1 MATRNDISV
10 IDGLVSEVLAA
21 KVPSRI
27 SQAGQLQRAT
37 EDVRALATVDYGGP
51 LRKCLGRD
59 QLNELV
65 SEAKKSVW
73 PHLNRESLRLASPKE
88 FAKTWSNL
96 GIDVRPAKMTSA
108 NGMALLGFYVKKTK
122 VLSGRPLICVNTA
135 HHPAAVGAAFVH
147 EMGHHLTSNLF
158 GGRDEP
164 ASFLLYTGYAQ
175 HLSEPTELIPDILVS
190 LGIYPQ
196 PMARRI
202 FDENSDRKGAPIAD
216 GRQRD
221 RLLKY
226 FSTQYALTFDR
237 KLPYDKQLQY
247 MAGVLHYTRL
257 RAALHQEFDI

>member
-1 MATRNDISV
+1 MPPKTVQSD
-10 IDGLVSEVLAA
+10 E
-21 KVPSRI
+21 
-27 SQAGQLQRAT
+27 LQRAS

-51 LRKCLGRD
+51 LRQCLGRD

-65 SEAKKSVW
+65 AEARKSVW
-73 PHLNRESLRLASPKE
+73 PHLNREPLRLASPKE
-88 FAKTWSNL
+88 FAKSWSSL
-96 GIDVRPAKMTSA
+96 GIDIRPAKMTSA

-147 EMGHHLTSNLF
+147 EMGHHLTSNMF
-158 GGRDEP
+158 GGHDEA

-175 HLSEPTELIPDILVS
+175 HLNDPAELIPDILVS

-202 FDENSDRKGAPIAD
+202 FSDNARKKSEPAAD
-216 GRQRD
+216 SAQREG
-221 RLLKY
+221 LLKY

-247 MAGVLHYTRL
+247 MAGILHYTRL
-257 RAALHQEFDI
+257 RAALRQEFDI

>member
-1 MATRNDISV
+1 VATKNDASV
-10 IDGLVSEVLAA
+10 IQGLVSEVLSD
-21 KVPSRI
+21 KVPSRAAL
-27 SQAGQLQRAT
+27 SDELRRAT
-37 EDVRALATVDYGGP
+37 DDVQALATVDYSGP

-59 QLNELV
+59 QLNQLV
-65 SEAKKSVW
+65 FEAKKSVW

-88 FAKTWSNL
+88 FAKSWSNL
-96 GIDVRPAKMTSA
+96 GIDIRPAKMTSA
-108 NGMALLGFYVKKTK
+108 NGMALLGFYVKKNK

-158 GGRDEP
+158 GSHEEA

-175 HLSEPTELIPDILVS
+175 HLNDPAELIPDILVS

-202 FDENSDRKGAPIAD
+202 FGDNARKKGEMIGVD
-216 GRQRD
+216 HRRG
-221 RLLKY
+221 RLLRY

>member
-1 MATRNDISV
+1 VATRNDSSV
-10 IDGLVSEVLAA
+10 IEGLVSEVLTA
-21 KVPSRI
+21 KVP
-27 SQAGQLQRAT
+27 ARAQSD
-37 EDVRALATVDYGGP
+37 ELHRASDDVRALTTVDYGGP

-59 QLNELV
+59 QLSELI

-88 FAKTWSNL
+88 FAKSWSGL
-96 GIDVRPAKMTSA
+96 GIDIRPAKLTSA

-147 EMGHHLTSNLF
+147 EMGHHLTSNMF
-158 GGRDEP
+158 GNHDEA

-175 HLSEPTELIPDILVS
+175 HLGDPTELIPDILVS

-202 FDENSDRKGAPIAD
+202 FGESARKKGETTVD
-216 GRQRD
+216 KDQRE

>member
-1 MATRNDISV
+1 VATKNDASV
-10 IDGLVSEVLAA
+10 IQGLVSEVLSA
-21 KVPSRI
+21 KVPPRTALSDELR
-27 SQAGQLQRAT
+27 RASD
-37 EDVRALATVDYGGP
+37 DVQALATVDYGGP

-59 QLNELV
+59 ELNQLV
-65 SEAKKSVW
+65 AEAKKNVW

-88 FAKTWSNL
+88 FAKSWSNL
-96 GIDVRPAKMTSA
+96 GIDIRPAKMTSA

-147 EMGHHLTSNLF
+147 EMGHHLTSNMF
-158 GGRDEP
+158 GSQEEA

-175 HLSEPTELIPDILVS
+175 HLNDPAELIPDILVS

-202 FDENSDRKGAPIAD
+202 FGENSRRKGESPVD
-216 GRQRD
+216 ESQRE